1 MQEICENDFTNEKGL
16 TLIEVMLA
24 LTIFTIGILAVAGM
38 QGVSMKTIGNAHRQT
53 RQSVSAANLIESI
66 LVQPYDDPT
75 LKDRDNGYAP
85 GAPDHGPYLM
95 NGSPATIEWE
105 VQDDFPVNGTKR
117 ITVTVRSTVR
127 GGVGSL
133 SPSTFQYVRASE
145 QRANP

>member
-1 MQEICENDFTNEKGL
+1 MQEICEFDDNSQKGL

-53 RQSVSAANLIESI
+53 RQSVSAANLIERI
-66 LVQPYDDPT
+66 LTQPYDDPL
-75 LKDRDNGYAP
+75 LKDRDNGYELNV
-85 GAPDHGPYLM
+85 PDHGPYPI

-117 ITVTVRSTVR
+117 ITVTVRPTAR
-127 GGVGSL
+127 GGAATL

>member
-1 MQEICENDFTNEKGL
+1 MQGICKFDYTTEKGL
-16 TLIEVMLA
+16 TLIEVMIA
-24 LTIFTIGILAVAGM
+24 LSIFTIGILAVAGM

-53 RQSVSAANLIESI
+53 HQSVSAANLIEKI
-66 LVQPYDDPT
+66 LTQPYDDPL
-75 LKDRDNGYAP
+75 LKDRDNGYEP
-85 GAPDHGPYLM
+85 GVPDHGPYPM

-117 ITVTVRSTVR
+117 ITVTVRPIAR
-127 GGVGSL
+127 GGTASL